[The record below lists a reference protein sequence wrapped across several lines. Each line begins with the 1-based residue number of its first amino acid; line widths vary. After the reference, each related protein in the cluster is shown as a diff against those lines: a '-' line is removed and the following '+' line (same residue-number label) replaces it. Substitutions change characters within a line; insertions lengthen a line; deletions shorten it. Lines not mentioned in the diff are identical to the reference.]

1 MTIAVVGLGY
11 VGLPLAIE
19 FGKKIETIGFDIS
32 ADKISNLQRGV
43 DQSGE
48 VCPDEFRAAS
58 KLTFSELPAQLSLAE
73 IIIVAVPTP
82 IDHSKMPDLSALEEA
97 SSIVGR
103 HMTAG
108 TTVVFESTVYP
119 GATEE
124 ICIPILE
131 KESDLRW
138 KRDFFVGYSPERIN
152 PGDPDHSLTKIV
164 KVISGDCTNTVK
176 KIADYYGLIVQAGL
190 HEVSSIK
197 VAEACKVIEN
207 TQRDINIALMNE
219 LSMIFNI
226 MKIDTNEVIE
236 AASTKWNFNLF
247 KPGLVGGHCIGV
259 DPYYLTFQ
267 AKKMGFEPEM
277 ILSGRRI
284 NDHMSKYVASEVA
297 KKVLSNGGFQNTPKC
312 HILGATFK
320 ENCADMRNSK
330 ILDLYN
336 ELKSFGLEVLV
347 SDPFA
352 DPKVAIATYG
362 SHFIDEVGQSEIDAL
377 ILAVPHRT
385 YTEKPVDELVKNI
398 RDGGWVI
405 DIKSALTRETVEDL
419 GLNLWSL

>member
-131 KESDLRW
+131 KEFDLRW
-138 KRDFFVGYSPERIN
+138 KRDFFVGYSPRIN

-176 KIADYYGLIVQAGL
+176 TVDYYGLIVQAGL

-247 KPGLVGGHCIGV
+247 KPGLVG
-259 DPYYLTFQ
+259 D
-267 AKKMGFEPEM
+267 
-277 ILSGRRI
+277 
-284 NDHMSKYVASEVA
+284 
-297 KKVLSNGGFQNTPKC
+297 
-312 HILGATFK
+312 
-320 ENCADMRNSK
+320 
-330 ILDLYN
+330 
-336 ELKSFGLEVLV
+336 
-347 SDPFA
+347 
-352 DPKVAIATYG
+352 IAW
-362 SHFIDEVGQSEIDAL
+362 
-377 ILAVPHRT
+377 R
-385 YTEKPVDELVKNI
+385 
-398 RDGGWVI
+398 
-405 DIKSALTRETVEDL
+405 
-419 GLNLWSL
+419 